1 MTDQPTLPPSEPA
14 PVQPQAPPAAPPPP
28 PAPTQAPPT
37 APPPWAQP
45 PEPQGP
51 APGMAFGPAGPRLVA
66 YIVDV
71 IIAGVAITV
80 IWILLGILI
89 GLAAVGGSEG
99 GAITLALLG
108 VLVTFVVSLAY
119 FPFFWLRW
127 GSTPGMRMFHLRVVR
142 DRDGGP
148 ISGSQA
154 VLRLIGYWISGWV
167 FYLGYIWILID
178 SRKRGWYDLI
188 AGTCVVQDV

>member
-1 MTDQPTLPPSEPA
+1 M
-14 PVQPQAPPAAPPPP
+14 APPP
-28 PAPTQAPPT
+28 TAPPV

-45 PEPQGP
+45 PEPPGP
-51 APGMAFGPAGPRLVA
+51 APGLAFGPAGPRLVA
-66 YIVDV
+66 YIIDV
-71 IIAGVAITV
+71 IIAGVATLA
-80 IWILLGILI
+80 IWIVLGIFI
-89 GLAAVGGSEG
+89 GLAAVGGSES
-99 GAITLALLG
+99 GAITLSLLG
-108 VLVTFVVSLAY
+108 VLITFLVTIAY

-127 GSTPGMRMFHLRVVR
+127 GSTPGMRMFRLRVVR

-188 AGTCVVQDV
+188 AGTCVVQDA